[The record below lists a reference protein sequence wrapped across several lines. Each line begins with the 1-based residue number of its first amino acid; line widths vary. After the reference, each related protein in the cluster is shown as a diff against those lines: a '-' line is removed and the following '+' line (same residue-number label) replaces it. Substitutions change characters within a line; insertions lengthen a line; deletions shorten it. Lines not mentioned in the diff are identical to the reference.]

1 MTVLQDWGTRR
12 ETVKEEIQLLFVDD
26 EEEFVD
32 YMSRR
37 LKPREIDVHAYTDP
51 VRALKETAKQNFDVA
66 LLDLRMPKMDGE
78 ELLNRLKERDPTI
91 EIIILT
97 GHGSAS
103 SAFRSAQSG
112 AFEYLLKPC
121 EFVDLV
127 SSINKAYA
135 KRIKAVDQE
144 RSRQVDE
151 LMQHA
156 GEIQPLT
163 MLNRLKKIRD
173 GETTHGVI
181 GGPAEGHDSSEVA
194 VSPDQEDE
202 K

>member
-1 MTVLQDWGTRR
+1 
-12 ETVKEEIQLLFVDD
+12 VKETIQLLFVDD
-26 EEEFVD
+26 EDEFVD

-37 LKPREIDVHAYTDP
+37 LRPREIDVHAFTDP
-51 VRALKETAKQNFDVA
+51 VRALKETANQHFDVA

-97 GHGSAS
+97 GHGSAT
-103 SAFRSAQSG
+103 SAFRSAREG

-127 SSINKAYA
+127 SSINNAYA
-135 KRIKAVDQE
+135 KRIRALDRE
-144 RSRQVDE
+144 RGRQVDE
-151 LMQHA
+151 LMQRA
-156 GEIQPLT
+156 EKIEPLT
-163 MLNRLKKIRD
+163 MLNRLKEIRD
-173 GETTHGVI
+173 GEATPGVVS
-181 GGPAEGHDSSEVA
+181 GSAEGHGSSAVA
-194 VSPDQEDE
+194 ASPDQEAE

>member
-1 MTVLQDWGTRR
+1 MK
-12 ETVKEEIQLLFVDD
+12 VKEKIQLLFVDD
-26 EEEFVD
+26 EDEFVD

-37 LKPREIDVHAYTDP
+37 LRPREIDVHPFTDP
-51 VRALKETAKQNFDVA
+51 VRALKETANQNFDVA

-91 EIIILT
+91 EIVILT

-103 SAFRSAQSG
+103 TAFRSAQEG

-127 SSINKAYA
+127 SSINNAYA
-135 KRIKAVDQE
+135 KRIKALDRE
-144 RSRQVDE
+144 RGRQVDE
-151 LMQHA
+151 LMQRA
-156 GEIQPLT
+156 EKIQPLT
-163 MLNRLKKIRD
+163 MLNRLKEIRD
-173 GETTHGVI
+173 GEATPGVVN
-181 GGPAEGHDSSEVA
+181 GSVEGHGSSA
-194 VSPDQEDE
+194 VTASPDQEAE